1 MRQRYG
7 FVACIVLPCI
17 ACSSSDGDPG
27 PSNDVLPPPMP
38 TTSTPIIIPG
48 GNGGGSQNEGPRD
61 GGTQPLTPEQVT
73 ALETSSCAGWK
84 TEVESLP
91 ALLQL
96 VVDVSGSMNEEA
108 PGPGDES
115 KWELTREALRDA
127 LDGLPDT
134 TGVGVLYYPNR
145 DTSRSSRPREI
156 TACVRTNELIPM
168 ALLGAPGSSHR
179 DQIDASLNRVRP
191 NGATPTHDAFYYAF
205 ENGLEPSTL
214 PGNRFMLL
222 ITDGAPT
229 LAREC
234 VGDGRTPVDTDPII
248 AEIQRARDEGV
259 RTFIIGSPGSEVSL
273 GGSNEDARPWLSRA
287 AMVGGTAKDGC
298 TENGPNFC
306 HFDMTQVSDFGAAL
320 RDGLA
325 QIAGQIVSC
334 VYDIPPPPSGQSI
347 NREAINVVVSS
358 SSGDAQLVLRDDM
371 GDCTEG
377 WKLENDQVV
386 LCEATC
392 NRAKSDESARVQLLF
407 GCTSNQVPIVE

>member
-1 MRQRYG
+1 VSRSKSNPRRESHTAGTGVLETSLRVCSGVPIRIAHATIRPRALSALLTWIAMRQRYG
-7 FVACIVLPCI
+7 YVACIVLPCI

-179 DQIDASLNRVRP
+179 D
-191 NGATPTHDAFYYAF
+191 
-205 ENGLEPSTL
+205 
-214 PGNRFMLL
+214 
-222 ITDGAPT
+222 
-229 LAREC
+229 
-234 VGDGRTPVDTDPII
+234 
-248 AEIQRARDEGV
+248 
-259 RTFIIGSPGSEVSL
+259 
-273 GGSNEDARPWLSRA
+273 
-287 AMVGGTAKDGC
+287 
-298 TENGPNFC
+298 
-306 HFDMTQVSDFGAAL
+306 
-320 RDGLA
+320 
-325 QIAGQIVSC
+325 
-334 VYDIPPPPSGQSI
+334 
-347 NREAINVVVSS
+347 
-358 SSGDAQLVLRDDM
+358 
-371 GDCTEG
+371 
-377 WKLENDQVV
+377 
-386 LCEATC
+386 
-392 NRAKSDESARVQLLF
+392 
-407 GCTSNQVPIVE
+407 